1 MFDPTA
7 ESMPVEQRR
16 ELQSERLRSQVRRL
30 KGVNDF
36 YGRQL
41 ADIDE
46 DITIDDLGAIPT
58 ISKSDLWDQY
68 PLKGIAVPR
77 SELRRI
83 HATSGTSGRPTIVAY
98 TEDDLDV
105 FRQVNARVL
114 AGAGAGPGTMVHNG
128 YGYGLF
134 TGGLGLHGGAEA
146 LGANVVPISGGQT
159 TRQVQLIMDLEPEIL
174 VCTPSY
180 AATIA
185 DALAALGVAPEDNSL
200 RAGIFGAEPWSESM
214 RTQLSARLGLTAL
227 DIYGLCE
234 VVGPGVAFETAESDH
249 KLYVNE
255 DHFYVE
261 CLDPETGREV
271 ADGEVGELVFTTL
284 TKQALP
290 VLRYRTGD
298 LAALYREPDGT
309 GRTLVRMSRIL
320 GRRDDMIVIRGVN
333 VYPSEIEAVLLG
345 DERIGTSYAIVID
358 RRAEMP
364 SVTVLAEP
372 AGSADANRAGDV
384 TDAEGSTGGAG
395 GGTGL
400 DKELAA
406 ALKQRLGVSCAVQ
419 VVAVGQI
426 PRIEIGKAVR
436 VHSWTVENNPF
447 PELLNPR

>member
-1 MFDPTA
+1 MFDPAA

-16 ELQSERLRSQVRRL
+16 SLQTERLQNQVRRL
-30 KGVNDF
+30 KGANEF

-41 ADIDE
+41 SDVDL
-46 DITIDDLGAIPT
+46 DVTIDDLASIPT
-58 ISKSDLWDQY
+58 TSKPDLWDQY
-68 PLKGIAVPR
+68 PLKAVAVPR

-83 HATSGTSGRPTIVAY
+83 HATSGTSGRATIVAY
-98 TEDDLDV
+98 TEKDLDI

-159 TRQVQLIMDLEPEIL
+159 ARQVQLIMDLEPEIL

-185 DALAALGVAPEDNSL
+185 DALAALGIAPEDNSL

-214 RTQLSARLGLTAL
+214 RSQLSARLGLTAL

-234 VVGPGVAFETAESDH
+234 VVGPGVAFETAESEH
-249 KLYVNE
+249 RLYVNE

-261 CLDPETGREV
+261 CIDPESGQEV
-271 ADGEVGELVFTTL
+271 ADGDVGELVFTTL
-284 TKQALP
+284 TKEALP

-309 GRTLVRMSRIL
+309 ARILVQMSRIL

-345 DERIGTSYAIVID
+345 AEGIGTSYAIVID
-358 RRAEMP
+358 RRSEMP
-364 SVTVLAEP
+364 SVFVLAEP
-372 AGSADANRAGDV
+372 RGEDLGGEAADGLGAAVAG
-384 TDAEGSTGGAG
+384 
-395 GGTGL
+395 
-400 DKELAA
+400 
-406 ALKQRLGVSCAVQ
+406 ALKERLGVSCAVR
-419 VVAVGQI
+419 VVGVGQI

-436 VHSWTVENNPF
+436 VHTWTAEHNPF
-447 PELLNPR
+447 PALLR

>member
-1 MFDPTA
+1 MFDPDA

-16 ELQSERLRSQVRRL
+16 AQQTERLRAQVLRL
-30 KGVNDF
+30 KDVNDF
-36 YGRQL
+36 YRRQL
-41 ADIDE
+41 ADVDPE
-46 DITIDDLGAIPT
+46 LTIDSLNGIPT
-58 ISKSDLWDQY
+58 ISKPDLWDQY
-68 PLKGIAVPR
+68 PLKAVAVPR

-98 TEDDLDV
+98 TENDLDV

-159 TRQVQLIMDLEPEIL
+159 ARQVQLIMDLQPEIL

-185 DALAALGVAPEDNSL
+185 DALSAKDIAPQDNPL

-214 RTQLSARLGLTAL
+214 RTQLSARLGLVAL

-234 VVGPGVAFETAESDH
+234 VVGPGVAFETADSDH

-261 CLDPETGREV
+261 CIDPETGHE
-271 ADGEVGELVFTTL
+271 AAEGQVGELVFTTL
-284 TKQALP
+284 TKEALP

-345 DERIGTSYAIVID
+345 DESIGTSYAIVVD
-358 RRAEMP
+358 KRAEMP
-364 SVTVLAEP
+364 SVLVLAEP
-372 AGSADANRAGDV
+372 RSESLDSEV
-384 TDAEGSTGGAG
+384 IEGL
-395 GGTGL
+395 GL
-400 DKELAA
+400 AIGA
-406 ALKQRLGVSCAVQ
+406 ALKQRLGVSCSVR
-419 VVAVGQI
+419 VVGVGHL

-436 VHSWTVENNPF
+436 VHTWTTEHNPL
-447 PELLNPR
+447 PDLLH

>member
-1 MFDPTA
+1 MMFDPGA
-7 ESMPVEQRR
+7 ESMPVEKRR
-16 ELQSERLRSQVRRL
+16 FLQTEGLRAQVRRL

-41 ADIDE
+41 SDVD
-46 DITIDDLGAIPT
+46 DDVSIDDLASIPT
-58 ISKSDLWDQY
+58 ISKPDLWDQY
-68 PLKGIAVPR
+68 PLKAVAVPR

-98 TEDDLDV
+98 TENDLDI

-159 TRQVQLIMDLEPEIL
+159 ARQVQLIMDLQPEIL

-180 AATIA
+180 AATLA

-234 VVGPGVAFETAESDH
+234 VVGPGVAFETAESAH
-249 KLYVNE
+249 KMYVNE

-333 VYPSEIEAVLLG
+333 VYPSEIEAVLLA
-345 DERIGTSYAIVID
+345 DEAIGTSYAIVID
-358 RRAEMP
+358 QRAEMP
-364 SVTVLAEP
+364 SVFVLAEP
-372 AGSADANRAGDV
+372 ASGNLADETASGLGKALAG
-384 TDAEGSTGGAG
+384 
-395 GGTGL
+395 
-400 DKELAA
+400 
-406 ALKQRLGVSCAVQ
+406 ALKERLGVSCSVR
-419 VVAVGQI
+419 VVGSGQI

-436 VHSWTVENNPF
+436 VHAWTAEHNPF
-447 PELLNPR
+447 PALLS

>member
-1 MFDPTA
+1 MFDPDA

-16 ELQSERLRSQVRRL
+16 AQQTERLRAQVRRL
-30 KGVNDF
+30 QDVNDF

-41 ADIDE
+41 ADVDP
-46 DITIDDLGAIPT
+46 DLTIDSLSSIPT
-58 ISKSDLWDQY
+58 ISKPDLWDQY
-68 PLKGIAVPR
+68 PLKAVAVPR

-98 TEDDLDV
+98 TENDLDI
-105 FRQVNARVL
+105 FREVNARVL
-114 AGAGAGPGTMVHNG
+114 AGAGARPGTMVHNG

-146 LGANVVPISGGQT
+146 LGANVIPISGGQT
-159 TRQVQLIMDLEPEIL
+159 ARQVQLIMDLEPEIL

-185 DALAALGVAPEDNSL
+185 DALAARGVAPEENPL

-214 RTQLSARLGLTAL
+214 RTQLSARLGLLAL

-249 KLYVNE
+249 RLYVNE

-261 CLDPETGREV
+261 CIDPETGREV

-284 TKQALP
+284 TKEALP

-345 DERIGTSYAIVID
+345 DESVGTAYAIVID
-358 RRAEMP
+358 QRAEMP
-364 SVTVLAEP
+364 SVLVLAEP
-372 AGSADANRAGDV
+372 ATDGLGSEAVDGL
-384 TDAEGSTGGAG
+384 GAAISG
-395 GGTGL
+395 
-400 DKELAA
+400 
-406 ALKQRLGVSCAVQ
+406 ALKERLGVSCAVR
-419 VVAVGQI
+419 VLGVGQV

-436 VHSWTVENNPF
+436 VHKWTTGHNPF
-447 PELLNPR
+447 PDLLR

>member
-1 MFDPTA
+1 MMFEPGA
-7 ESMPVEQRR
+7 ESMPVEKRR
-16 ELQSERLRSQVRRL
+16 FLQTEGLRAQVRRL

-41 ADIDE
+41 SDVD
-46 DITIDDLGAIPT
+46 DDVSIDDLASIPT
-58 ISKSDLWDQY
+58 ISKPDLWDQY
-68 PLKGIAVPR
+68 PLKAIAVPR

-98 TEDDLDV
+98 TENDLDI

-159 TRQVQLIMDLEPEIL
+159 ARQVQLIMDLRPEIL

-180 AATIA
+180 AATLA

-214 RTQLSARLGLTAL
+214 RTKLSARLGLTAL

-234 VVGPGVAFETAESDH
+234 VVGPGVAFETAESAH
-249 KLYVNE
+249 KMYVNE

-261 CLDPETGREV
+261 CLDPETGREM

-345 DERIGTSYAIVID
+345 AEGIGTSYAIVID
-358 RRAEMP
+358 QRAEMP
-364 SVTVLAEP
+364 SVLVLAEP
-372 AGSADANRAGDV
+372 ESEKLEDETASGLGKALAG
-384 TDAEGSTGGAG
+384 
-395 GGTGL
+395 
-400 DKELAA
+400 
-406 ALKQRLGVSCAVQ
+406 ALKERLGVSCPVR
-419 VVAVGQI
+419 VVGSGQI

-436 VHSWTVENNPF
+436 VHAWTAEHNPF
-447 PELLNPR
+447 PALLS

>member
-1 MFDPTA
+1 MFDPVA
-7 ESMPVEQRR
+7 ESMSVEERR
-16 ELQSERLRSQVRRL
+16 SQQTQRLRAQVARL
-30 KGVNDF
+30 KDVNDF
-36 YGRQL
+36 YRQQL
-41 ADIDE
+41 GDVSD
-46 DITIDDLGAIPT
+46 DVTIDDLGSIPT
-58 ISKSDLWDQY
+58 ISKPDLWDQY
-68 PLKGIAVPR
+68 PLKAVAVPR

-98 TEDDLDV
+98 TENDLDV

-159 TRQVQLIMDLEPEIL
+159 ARQVQLIMDLQPEIL

-185 DALAALGVAPEDNSL
+185 DALTALGVAPEENSL
-200 RAGIFGAEPWSESM
+200 RVGIFGAEPWSESM

-261 CLDPETGREV
+261 CINPETGD
-271 ADGEVGELVFTTL
+271 AMDDGEVGELVFTTL
-284 TKQALP
+284 TKEALP

-298 LAALYREPDGT
+298 LAALYRDPDGT
-309 GRTLVRMSRIL
+309 GRTLTRMSRIL

-358 RRAEMP
+358 QRREMP
-364 SVTVLAEP
+364 SVLVLAEP
-372 AGSADANRAGDV
+372 RSENLD
-384 TDAEGSTGGAG
+384 TDFVDSLGEAI
-395 GGTGL
+395 
-400 DKELAA
+400 AA
-406 ALKQRLGVSCAVQ
+406 ALKQRLGVSCSVRI
-419 VVAVGQI
+419 VGAGAL

-436 VHSWTVENNPF
+436 VHRWTTENNPL
-447 PELLNPR
+447 PDVLT

>member
-1 MFDPTA
+1 MFDPVA

-16 ELQSERLRSQVRRL
+16 GLQTERLRSQVRRL
-30 KGVNDF
+30 KGANDF

-41 ADIDE
+41 SGVDD
-46 DITIDDLGAIPT
+46 DVSIDDLGSIPT
-58 ISKSDLWDQY
+58 ISKPDLWDQY
-68 PLKGIAVPR
+68 PLKAIAVPR

-98 TEDDLDV
+98 TENDLDI

-134 TGGLGLHGGAEA
+134 TGGLGLHGGGEA

-159 TRQVQLIMDLEPEIL
+159 VRQVQLIIDLEPEIL

-185 DALAALGVAPEDNSL
+185 DALAGLGVAPEENSL
-200 RAGIFGAEPWSESM
+200 RVGIFGAEPWSESM

-255 DHFYVE
+255 DHFFVE
-261 CLDPETGREV
+261 CLDPGTGREA

-284 TKQALP
+284 TKEALP

-309 GRTLVRMSRIL
+309 ERTLVRMSRIL

-345 DERIGTSYAIVID
+345 DDSIGMSYAIVID
-358 RRAEMP
+358 QRAEMP
-364 SVTVLAEP
+364 AVLVLAEP
-372 AGSADANRAGDV
+372 TTDNLDSDV
-384 TDAEGSTGGAG
+384 VDGLGGAV
-395 GGTGL
+395 
-400 DKELAA
+400 AA
-406 ALKQRLGVSCAVQ
+406 ALKQRLGVSCSVR
-419 VVAVGQI
+419 VVGVGQL

-436 VHSWTVENNPF
+436 VHTWTTEHNPL
-447 PELLNPR
+447 PNLLS

>member
-1 MFDPTA
+1 MYDPVA

-16 ELQSERLRSQVRRL
+16 GLQTERLRSQVRRL
-30 KGVNDF
+30 KGANDF

-41 ADIDE
+41 SGVDD
-46 DITIDDLGAIPT
+46 DVSIDDLGSIPT
-58 ISKSDLWDQY
+58 ISKPDLWDQY
-68 PLKGIAVPR
+68 PLKAIAVPR

-98 TEDDLDV
+98 TENDLDI

-134 TGGLGLHGGAEA
+134 TGGLGLHGGGEA

-159 TRQVQLIMDLEPEIL
+159 ARQVQLIIDLEPEIL

-185 DALAALGVAPEDNSL
+185 DALAGLGVAPEENSL
-200 RAGIFGAEPWSESM
+200 RVGIFGAEPWSESM

-255 DHFYVE
+255 DHFFVE
-261 CLDPETGREV
+261 CLDPGTGREA

-284 TKQALP
+284 TKEALP

-309 GRTLVRMSRIL
+309 ERTLVRMSRIL

-345 DERIGTSYAIVID
+345 DDSIGMSYAIVID
-358 RRAEMP
+358 QRAEMP
-364 SVTVLAEP
+364 AVLVLAEP
-372 AGSADANRAGDV
+372 TTDNLDSDV
-384 TDAEGSTGGAG
+384 VDGLGGAV
-395 GGTGL
+395 
-400 DKELAA
+400 AA
-406 ALKQRLGVSCAVQ
+406 ALKQRLGVSCSVR
-419 VVAVGQI
+419 VVGVGQL

-436 VHSWTVENNPF
+436 VHTWTTEHNPL
-447 PELLNPR
+447 PNLLS

>member
-1 MFDPTA
+1 MFDPEA

-16 ELQSERLRSQVRRL
+16 DQQTERLRSQVRRL
-30 KGVNDF
+30 KGSNDF

-41 ADIDE
+41 ADVDP
-46 DITIDDLGAIPT
+46 DLTIDSLSSIPS
-58 ISKSDLWDQY
+58 ISKPDLWDQY
-68 PLKGIAVPR
+68 PLKAIAVTR

-98 TEDDLDV
+98 TENDLDV

-159 TRQVQLIMDLEPEIL
+159 ARQVQLIMDLEPEIL

-185 DALAALGVAPEDNSL
+185 DALTAKGIAPEDNPL

-214 RTQLSARLGLTAL
+214 RTRLSARLGLVAL

-261 CLDPETGREV
+261 CLDPETGNEV

-284 TKQALP
+284 TKEALP

-309 GRTLVRMSRIL
+309 GRTLTRMSRIL

-345 DERIGTSYAIVID
+345 DASIGMSYAIVID
-358 RRAEMP
+358 QRAEMP
-364 SVTVLAEP
+364 SVLVLAEP
-372 AGSADANRAGDV
+372 TTDNLDTEVVEGLGKAIAG
-384 TDAEGSTGGAG
+384 
-395 GGTGL
+395 
-400 DKELAA
+400 
-406 ALKQRLGVSCAVQ
+406 ALKQRLGVSCSVR
-419 VVAVGQI
+419 VVGVGQL

-436 VHSWTVENNPF
+436 VHTWTTEHNPL
-447 PELLNPR
+447 PDLLR

>member
-1 MFDPTA
+1 MFDPGA

-16 ELQSERLRSQVRRL
+16 SQQTERLRLQVARL
-30 KGVNDF
+30 RDVNVF
-36 YGRQL
+36 YRRQL
-41 ADIDE
+41 ADVDP
-46 DITIDDLGAIPT
+46 DLTIGDLASIPT
-58 ISKSDLWDQY
+58 ISKPDLWDQY
-68 PLKGIAVPR
+68 PLKAIAVPR

-98 TEDDLDV
+98 TENDLDV

-159 TRQVQLIMDLEPEIL
+159 ARQVQLILDLRPEIL

-214 RTQLSARLGLTAL
+214 RTQLSSRLGLVAL

-249 KLYVNE
+249 KMYVNE

-261 CLDPETGREV
+261 CLDPETGHEV

-284 TKQALP
+284 TKEALP

-320 GRRDDMIVIRGVN
+320 GRRDDMLVIRGVN

-345 DERIGTSYAIVID
+345 DGGIGTSYAIVID
-358 RRAEMP
+358 QRGEMP
-364 SVTVLAEP
+364 SVLVLTEP
-372 AGSADANRAGDV
+372 VADDLGSEASDGLATAV
-384 TDAEGSTGGAG
+384 T
-395 GGTGL
+395 
-400 DKELAA
+400 A
-406 ALKQRLGVSCAVQ
+406 ALKQRLGVTCSVR
-419 VVAVGQI
+419 VVGVGQI

-436 VHSWTVENNPF
+436 VHRWTAEQNPF
-447 PELLNPR
+447 PALLT

>member
-1 MFDPTA
+1 MFDPVA

-16 ELQSERLRSQVRRL
+16 GLQTERLRSQVRRL
-30 KGVNDF
+30 KGANDF

-41 ADIDE
+41 SGVDD
-46 DITIDDLGAIPT
+46 DVSIDDLGSIPT
-58 ISKSDLWDQY
+58 ISKPDLWDQY
-68 PLKGIAVPR
+68 PLKAIAVPR

-98 TEDDLDV
+98 TENDLDI

-134 TGGLGLHGGAEA
+134 TGGLGLHGGGEA

-159 TRQVQLIMDLEPEIL
+159 ARQVQLIIDLEPEIL

-185 DALAALGVAPEDNSL
+185 DALAGLGVAPEENSL
-200 RAGIFGAEPWSESM
+200 RVGIFGAEPWSESM

-255 DHFYVE
+255 DHFFVE
-261 CLDPETGREV
+261 CLDPGTGREA

-284 TKQALP
+284 TKEALP

-309 GRTLVRMSRIL
+309 ERTLVRMSRIL

-345 DERIGTSYAIVID
+345 DDSIGMSYAIVID
-358 RRAEMP
+358 QRAEMP
-364 SVTVLAEP
+364 AVLVLAEP
-372 AGSADANRAGDV
+372 TTDNLDSDV
-384 TDAEGSTGGAG
+384 VDGLGGAV
-395 GGTGL
+395 
-400 DKELAA
+400 AA
-406 ALKQRLGVSCAVQ
+406 ALKQRLGVSCSVR
-419 VVAVGQI
+419 VVGVGQL

-436 VHSWTVENNPF
+436 VHTWTTEHNPL
-447 PELLNPR
+447 PNLLS

>member
-1 MFDPTA
+1 MMFDPGA
-7 ESMPVEQRR
+7 ESMPVEKRR
-16 ELQSERLRSQVRRL
+16 SLQTERLRAQVRRL

-41 ADIDE
+41 SDVD
-46 DITIDDLGAIPT
+46 DDVSIDDLASIPT
-58 ISKSDLWDQY
+58 ISKPALWDQY
-68 PLKGIAVPR
+68 PLKAVAVPR

-98 TEDDLDV
+98 TENDLDI

-159 TRQVQLIMDLEPEIL
+159 ARQVQLIMDLQPEIL

-180 AATIA
+180 AATLA

-234 VVGPGVAFETAESDH
+234 VVGPGVAFETAESVH
-249 KLYVNE
+249 KMYVNE

-333 VYPSEIEAVLLG
+333 VYPSEIEAVLLA
-345 DERIGTSYAIVID
+345 DEAIGTSYAIVID
-358 RRAEMP
+358 QRAEMP
-364 SVTVLAEP
+364 SVLVLAEP
-372 AGSADANRAGDV
+372 ASGNLADETASGLGKALAG
-384 TDAEGSTGGAG
+384 
-395 GGTGL
+395 
-400 DKELAA
+400 
-406 ALKQRLGVSCAVQ
+406 ALKERLGVSCSVR
-419 VVAVGQI
+419 VVGSGQI

-436 VHSWTVENNPF
+436 VHAWTAEHNPF
-447 PELLNPR
+447 PALLS

>member
-1 MFDPTA
+1 MFDPEA

-16 ELQSERLRSQVRRL
+16 DQQTERLRSQVRRL
-30 KGVNDF
+30 KGSNDF

-41 ADIDE
+41 ADVDP
-46 DITIDDLGAIPT
+46 DLTIDSLSSIPS
-58 ISKSDLWDQY
+58 ISKPDLWDQY
-68 PLKGIAVPR
+68 PLKAIAVTR

-98 TEDDLDV
+98 TENDLDV

-159 TRQVQLIMDLEPEIL
+159 ARQVQLIMDLEPEIL

-185 DALAALGVAPEDNSL
+185 DALTAKGIAPEDNPL

-214 RTQLSARLGLTAL
+214 RTQLSARLGLVAL

-261 CLDPETGREV
+261 CLDPETGNEV

-284 TKQALP
+284 TKEALP

-309 GRTLVRMSRIL
+309 GRTLTRMSRIL

-345 DERIGTSYAIVID
+345 DASIGMSYAIVID
-358 RRAEMP
+358 QRAEMP
-364 SVTVLAEP
+364 SVLVLAEP
-372 AGSADANRAGDV
+372 TTDNLDTEVVEGLGKAIAG
-384 TDAEGSTGGAG
+384 
-395 GGTGL
+395 
-400 DKELAA
+400 
-406 ALKQRLGVSCAVQ
+406 ALKQRLGVSCSVR
-419 VVAVGQI
+419 VVGVGQL

-436 VHSWTVENNPF
+436 VHTWTTEHNPL
-447 PELLNPR
+447 PDLLR

>member
-1 MFDPTA
+1 MFDPAA

-16 ELQSERLRSQVRRL
+16 SLQTERLQSQVRRL
-30 KGVNDF
+30 KGANEF

-41 ADIDE
+41 SDVDL
-46 DITIDDLGAIPT
+46 DVTIDDLASIPT
-58 ISKSDLWDQY
+58 TSKPDLWDQY
-68 PLKGIAVPR
+68 PLKAVAVPR

-83 HATSGTSGRPTIVAY
+83 HATSGTSGRATIVAY
-98 TEDDLDV
+98 TEKDLDI

-159 TRQVQLIMDLEPEIL
+159 ARQVQLIMDLEPEIL

-185 DALAALGVAPEDNSL
+185 DALAALGIAPEDNSL

-214 RTQLSARLGLTAL
+214 RSQLSARLGLTAL

-234 VVGPGVAFETAESDH
+234 VVGPGVAFETAESEH
-249 KLYVNE
+249 RLYVNE

-261 CLDPETGREV
+261 CIDPESGQEV
-271 ADGEVGELVFTTL
+271 ADGDVGELVFTTL
-284 TKQALP
+284 TKEALP

-309 GRTLVRMSRIL
+309 GRTLARMSRIL

-345 DERIGTSYAIVID
+345 AEGIGTSYAIVID
-358 RRAEMP
+358 RRSEMP
-364 SVTVLAEP
+364 SVFVLAEP
-372 AGSADANRAGDV
+372 RGEDLGGEAADGLGAAVAG
-384 TDAEGSTGGAG
+384 
-395 GGTGL
+395 
-400 DKELAA
+400 
-406 ALKQRLGVSCAVQ
+406 ALKERLGVSCAVR
-419 VVAVGQI
+419 VVGVGQI

-436 VHSWTVENNPF
+436 VHTWTAEHNPF
-447 PELLNPR
+447 PALLR

>member
-1 MFDPTA
+1 MFDPGA
-7 ESMPVEQRR
+7 ESMPVEKRR
-16 ELQSERLRSQVRRL
+16 FLQTEGLRAQVRRL

-41 ADIDE
+41 SDVD
-46 DITIDDLGAIPT
+46 DDVSIDDLASIPT
-58 ISKSDLWDQY
+58 ISKPALWDQY
-68 PLKGIAVPR
+68 PLKAVAVPR

-98 TEDDLDV
+98 TENDLDI

-159 TRQVQLIMDLEPEIL
+159 ARQVQLIMDLQPEIL

-180 AATIA
+180 AATLA

-234 VVGPGVAFETAESDH
+234 VVGPGVAFETAESAH
-249 KLYVNE
+249 KMYVNE

-333 VYPSEIEAVLLG
+333 VYPSEIEAVLLA
-345 DERIGTSYAIVID
+345 DEAIGTSYAIVID
-358 RRAEMP
+358 QRAEMP
-364 SVTVLAEP
+364 SVLVLAEP
-372 AGSADANRAGDV
+372 ASGNLADETASGLGKALAG
-384 TDAEGSTGGAG
+384 
-395 GGTGL
+395 
-400 DKELAA
+400 
-406 ALKQRLGVSCAVQ
+406 ALKERLGVSCSVR
-419 VVAVGQI
+419 VVGSGQI

-436 VHSWTVENNPF
+436 VHAWTAEHNPF
-447 PELLNPR
+447 PALLS

>member
-1 MFDPTA
+1 MFDRTA
-7 ESMPVEQRR
+7 EAMSVEERR
-16 ELQSERLRSQVRRL
+16 SLQTDRLQSQVRRL
-30 KGVNDF
+30 KDVNDF
-36 YGRQL
+36 YRRQL
-41 ADIDE
+41 ADVDP
-46 DITIDDLGAIPT
+46 DLTIADLGSIPT
-58 ISKSDLWDQY
+58 ISKPDLWDQY
-68 PLKGIAVPR
+68 PLKAVAVPR
-77 SELRRI
+77 WELRRI

-98 TEDDLDV
+98 TENDLDV
-105 FRQVNARVL
+105 FGQVNARVL

-159 TRQVQLIMDLEPEIL
+159 ARQVQLIMDLEPEIL

-185 DALAALGVAPEDNSL
+185 DALSAKGIAPEDNPL

-214 RTQLSARLGLTAL
+214 RTQLSARLGLVAL

-234 VVGPGVAFETAESDH
+234 VVGPGVAFETADSDH

-261 CLDPETGREV
+261 CVDPETGDEV
-271 ADGEVGELVFTTL
+271 ADGAVGELVFTTL
-284 TKQALP
+284 TKEALP

-320 GRRDDMIVIRGVN
+320 GRRDDMLVIRGVN
-333 VYPSEIEAVLLG
+333 VYPSEIEAVLLSDASVG
-345 DERIGTSYAIVID
+345 MSYAIVID
-358 RRAEMP
+358 QRAEMP
-364 SVTVLAEP
+364 SVLVLAEP
-372 AGSADANRAGDV
+372 A
-384 TDAEGSTGGAG
+384 AENMDSEVIE
-395 GGTGL
+395 GL
-400 DKELAA
+400 GKALAA
-406 ALKQRLGVSCAVQ
+406 ALKQRLGVSCSVR
-419 VVAVGQI
+419 VVGVGQM

-436 VHSWTVENNPF
+436 VHRWTTEHNPL
-447 PELLNPR
+447 PDLLR

>member
-1 MFDPTA
+1 MFDPVA
-7 ESMPVEQRR
+7 ESMPVERR
-16 ELQSERLRSQVRRL
+16 RSLQTERLRSQVRRL

-36 YGRQL
+36 YARQL
-41 ADIDE
+41 SDVDF
-46 DITIDDLGAIPT
+46 DVTIGDLASIPS
-58 ISKSDLWDQY
+58 ISKPDLWEQY
-68 PLKGIAVPR
+68 PLKAVAVPR

-83 HATSGTSGRPTIVAY
+83 HATSGTSGRATIVAY
-98 TEDDLDV
+98 TENDLDI

-159 TRQVQLIMDLEPEIL
+159 ARQVQLIMDLEPEIL

-214 RTQLSARLGLTAL
+214 RTQLSARLGLVAL

-234 VVGPGVAFETAESDH
+234 VVGPGVAFETADSEH

-261 CLDPETGREV
+261 CLDPETGAEV

-284 TKQALP
+284 TKEALP

-309 GRTLVRMSRIL
+309 GRTLTRMSRIL
-320 GRRDDMIVIRGVN
+320 GRRDDMIVVRGVN

-345 DERIGTSYAIVID
+345 AEGIGTSYAIVID
-358 RRAEMP
+358 HRAEMP
-364 SVTVLAEP
+364 SVLVLAEP
-372 AGSADANRAGDV
+372 AGADVDVVAGESV
-384 TDAEGSTGGAG
+384 GTEPTAESLGTTVAG
-395 GGTGL
+395 
-400 DKELAA
+400 
-406 ALKQRLGVSCAVQ
+406 ALKQRLGVSCAVRL
-419 VVAVGQI
+419 VGAGEI
-426 PRIEIGKAVR
+426 PRVEIGKAIR
-436 VHSWTVENNPF
+436 VHRWTAKDNPF
-447 PELLNPR
+447 PAFLS

>member
-1 MFDPTA
+1 MFDTEA
-7 ESMPVEQRR
+7 ESMTVEQRR
-16 ELQSERLRSQVRRL
+16 DQQTERLRSQVRRL
-30 KGVNDF
+30 KGSNDF

-41 ADIDE
+41 GDVDP
-46 DITIDDLGAIPT
+46 DLTIDSLSSIPT
-58 ISKSDLWDQY
+58 ISKPDLWDQY
-68 PLKGIAVPR
+68 PLKAIAVPR

-98 TEDDLDV
+98 TENDLDV

-159 TRQVQLIMDLEPEIL
+159 ARQVQLIMDLEPEIL

-185 DALAALGVAPEDNSL
+185 DALTAKGIAPEDNPL

-214 RTQLSARLGLTAL
+214 RTQLSARLGLVAL

-261 CLDPETGREV
+261 CLDPETGHEV

-284 TKQALP
+284 TKEALP

-309 GRTLVRMSRIL
+309 GRTLTRMSRIL

-345 DERIGTSYAIVID
+345 DASIGMSYAIVID
-358 RRAEMP
+358 QRAEMP
-364 SVTVLAEP
+364 SVLVLAEP
-372 AGSADANRAGDV
+372 TKEDLDTEVVEGLGKAIAG
-384 TDAEGSTGGAG
+384 
-395 GGTGL
+395 
-400 DKELAA
+400 
-406 ALKQRLGVSCAVQ
+406 ALKQRLGVSCSVR
-419 VVAVGQI
+419 VVGVGQL

-436 VHSWTVENNPF
+436 VHTWTTEHNPL
-447 PELLNPR
+447 PDLLR

>member
-1 MFDPTA
+1 MMFDAVA
-7 ESMPVEQRR
+7 ESMPVERR
-16 ELQSERLRSQVRRL
+16 RALQTERLRAQVLRL
-30 KGVNDF
+30 KGANDF
-36 YGRQL
+36 YRRQL
-41 ADIDE
+41 SAVDVDL
-46 DITIDDLGAIPT
+46 TIDDLASIPT
-58 ISKSDLWDQY
+58 ISKPDLWDQY
-68 PLKGIAVPR
+68 PLKAVAVPR
-77 SELRRI
+77 SHLRRI

-98 TEDDLDV
+98 TENDLDI

-146 LGANVVPISGGQT
+146 LGANIIPISGGQT
-159 TRQVQLIMDLEPEIL
+159 ARQVQLIMDLEPEIL

-185 DALAALGVAPEDNSL
+185 DALAARGIAPEDNPL

-249 KLYVNE
+249 RMYVNE

-261 CLDPETGREV
+261 CLDPETGHEV
-271 ADGEVGELVFTTL
+271 ANGEVGELVFTTL
-284 TKQALP
+284 TKEALP

-298 LAALYREPDGT
+298 LASLHRQPDGT

-320 GRRDDMIVIRGVN
+320 GRRDDMLVIRGVN

-345 DERIGTSYAIVID
+345 DEGIGTSYAIVID
-358 RRAEMP
+358 RRGEMP

-372 AGSADANRAGDV
+372 VADDLGSEAA
-384 TDAEGSTGGAG
+384 
-395 GGTGL
+395 TGL
-400 DKELAA
+400 GTTLAR
-406 ALKQRLGVSCAVQ
+406 ALKERLGVSCAVR
-419 VVAVGQI
+419 VVGVGQI

-436 VHSWTVENNPF
+436 VHAWTTEHNPF
-447 PELLNPR
+447 PALLS

>member
-1 MFDPTA
+1 MFDTEA
-7 ESMPVEQRR
+7 ESMTVEQRR
-16 ELQSERLRSQVRRL
+16 DQQTERLRSQVRRL
-30 KGVNDF
+30 KGSNDF

-41 ADIDE
+41 GDVDP
-46 DITIDDLGAIPT
+46 DLTIDSLSSIPT
-58 ISKSDLWDQY
+58 ISKPDLWDQY
-68 PLKGIAVPR
+68 PLKAIAVPR

-98 TEDDLDV
+98 TENDLDV

-159 TRQVQLIMDLEPEIL
+159 SRQVQLIMDLEPEIL

-185 DALAALGVAPEDNSL
+185 DALTAKGIAPEDNPL

-214 RTQLSARLGLTAL
+214 RTQLSARLGLVAL

-261 CLDPETGREV
+261 CLDPETGHEV

-284 TKQALP
+284 TKEALP

-309 GRTLVRMSRIL
+309 GRTLTRMSRIL

-345 DERIGTSYAIVID
+345 DASIGMSYAIVID
-358 RRAEMP
+358 QRAEMP
-364 SVTVLAEP
+364 SVLVLAEP
-372 AGSADANRAGDV
+372 TKEDLDTEVVEGLGKAIAG
-384 TDAEGSTGGAG
+384 
-395 GGTGL
+395 
-400 DKELAA
+400 
-406 ALKQRLGVSCAVQ
+406 ALKQRLGVSCSVR
-419 VVAVGQI
+419 VVGVGQL

-436 VHSWTVENNPF
+436 VHTWTTEHNPL
-447 PELLNPR
+447 PDLLR